1 MASDNNFKE
10 LSYLVYGLGKTGRS
24 VVNFLKKNQIKNYL
38 VWDDKDKKSYKEKR
52 PKNLFKALKESD
64 YIVLSPGIN
73 LKKTKNRKKIIKFK
87 DKIITDIDFIF
98 LQKKFFK
105 SVVVTGTNGKSTT
118 CKIIEHL
125 LKKNGYKPLLGG
137 NIGTP
142 ILNLK
147 VTKKNFIIIEASSF
161 QLAYSK
167 FICPDFAFLLNIT
180 NDHLDWHGNMKNYI
194 ESKFKI
200 FKIQKKNQYSFVNK
214 ALSKEFKKRS
224 LSGKMLIPDI
234 KTYKEVKSEIKNL
247 YLNLEINDENM
258 TFVYTFSN
266 LLKIN
271 RKSFLKS
278 FNDFKGLP
286 HRYEFFL
293 KKKNCIFINDSKAT
307 SFQATK
313 FALKSSKNIFWIL
326 GGLAKKN
333 DKIVLKDLYENITKS
348 YIIGNNL
355 NFFKKQIQNKVK
367 IHKSI
372 KLKNAIIQI
381 LKDIKIFN
389 GVRNVILL
397 SPSAASYDQYLNF
410 EKRGNEFKKLSKY
423 YADKYI

>member
-1 MASDNNFKE
+1 
-10 LSYLVYGLGKTGRS
+10 
-24 VVNFLKKNQIKNYL
+24 
-38 VWDDKDKKSYKEKR
+38 
-52 PKNLFKALKESD
+52 
-64 YIVLSPGIN
+64 
-73 LKKTKNRKKIIKFK
+73 
-87 DKIITDIDFIF
+87 
-98 LQKKFFK
+98 
-105 SVVVTGTNGKSTT
+105 
-118 CKIIEHL
+118 
-125 LKKNGYKPLLGG
+125 
-137 NIGTP
+137 
-142 ILNLK
+142 
-147 VTKKNFIIIEASSF
+147 
-161 QLAYSK
+161 
-167 FICPDFAFLLNIT
+167 
-180 NDHLDWHGNMKNYI
+180 
-194 ESKFKI
+194 
-200 FKIQKKNQYSFVNK
+200 
-214 ALSKEFKKRS
+214 
-224 LSGKMLIPDI
+224 MLIPDI
-234 KTYKEVKSEIKNL
+234 KTYKKVKSEIKNL

-333 DKIVLKDLYENITKS
+333 DKIVLKDLYENIIKS

-372 KLKNAIIQI
+372 KLKNAIVQI
-381 LKDIKIFN
+381 LKDIKKFN
-389 GVRNVILL
+389 GVKNVILL